1 KNKVTLPPA
10 ESTAAA
16 PGRRWREQRRSRNDP
31 PDDLSQARPVEKSRS
46 HSRPSLRDG
55 MVGAVSAQGRGNRQL
70 ERGDGDRADRHIAAA
85 AALAQCRERR
95 DRALRL
101 GRVRDRV
108 LPDLRLRSGARAAR
122 ARVARSQAGCR
133 SGQGVSFSAPGQ
145 EIGMLF
151 AKPFGVRF
159 HLRLAMSTLAAALCV
174 GAAAG
179 SATAAEKLTYLL
191 PAPPSLPAFAPWV
204 LAKHLGYYAE
214 AGYDVDFVVARGG
227 VDVAKQ
233 IGVGNAPIGGAIG
246 DTPIIV
252 RGNGVPV
259 KSVGLMGGGALTV
272 VVGRKD
278 RGIEKLEDLRGKKI
292 SVLAFQDTT
301 YYALLGALASKIIG
315 KGDVDAQAVGP
326 ASVASLVVAG
336 AVDACACTPD
346 WEINVKDTVSLP
358 TKDYFQSMSQA
369 ILASDKI
376 IAERPDMVR
385 AIVKATLKGMQYVME
400 DPNKA
405 ALAYVEASPSF
416 KGKEEL
422 MKKILANY
430 VERTYKG
437 QSLLGAMDPQRL
449 ANVQHFYKE
458 QGFIETELPVGELY
472 SNDFIQELAALSDG
486 RATGKRGRRRREGG
500 ELMST

>member
-1 KNKVTLPPA
+1 MSFDKAGQLHKIV
-10 ESTAAA
+10 S
-16 PGRRWREQRRSRNDP
+16 S
-31 PDDLSQARPVEKSRS
+31 S
-46 HSRPSLRDG
+46 
-55 MVGAVSAQGRGNRQL
+55 AVATILG
-70 ERGDGDRADRHIAAA
+70 
-85 AALAQCRERR
+85 AALWASP
-95 DRALRL
+95 AL
-101 GRVRDRV
+101 
-108 LPDLRLRSGARAAR
+108 
-122 ARVARSQAGCR
+122 
-133 SGQGVSFSAPGQ
+133 
-145 EIGMLF
+145 
-151 AKPFGVRF
+151 
-159 HLRLAMSTLAAALCV
+159 
-174 GAAAG
+174 
-179 SATAAEKLTYLL
+179 AAEKITYLL

-204 LAKHLGYYAE
+204 LAKHLGYYTE

-233 IGVGNAPIGGAIG
+233 IGVGNAAIGGAIG

-259 KSVGLMGGGALTV
+259 KAVGVMGGGALTV

-301 YYALLGALASKIIG
+301 YYALLGALASKRIT
-315 KGDVDAQAVGP
+315 KNDVDAQAVGP

-336 AVDACACTPD
+336 TVDACACTPD
-346 WEINVKDTVSLP
+346 WEINVKDGVSNTVSLP

-369 ILASDKI
+369 ILASDKM

-385 AIVKATLKGMQYVME
+385 AIVKATLRGMKFVMD

-430 VERTYKG
+430 TERTYKG
-437 QSLLGAMDPQRL
+437 QSTLGAMDPQRL
-449 ANVQHFYKE
+449 ANLQKFYKS
-458 QGFIETELPVGELY
+458 QGFIEAELPVDQLY
-472 SNDFIQELAALSDG
+472 SNDFI
-486 RATGKRGRRRREGG
+486 K
-500 ELMST
+500 